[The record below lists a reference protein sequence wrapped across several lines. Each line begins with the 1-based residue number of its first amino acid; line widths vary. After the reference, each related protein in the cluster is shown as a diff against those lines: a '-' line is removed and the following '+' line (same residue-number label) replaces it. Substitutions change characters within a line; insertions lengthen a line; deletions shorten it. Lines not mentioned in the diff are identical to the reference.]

1 MIKYEK
7 TQLNKIDENPFKLIG
22 SDWMLIT
29 AGDKKSFNTM
39 TASWGGVGVLWNK
52 PVSYI
57 FVRPTRYTYEFIE
70 KSKGYSLSFF
80 DEKYRK
86 ALSICGTKSG
96 RDTDKVKEA
105 GLTPVVSDTGI
116 VHFDEAKLVL
126 ECSKLYFQDIDPA
139 NFLDPSI
146 NSLYDNDYH
155 RMYIGEITGIIKGVD
170 GMAFPR
176 ADI

>member
-7 TQLNKIDENPFKLIG
+7 TDLHKVDENVFKLIG

-29 AGDKKSFNTM
+29 AGTADSFNTM
-39 TASWGGVGVLWNK
+39 TASWGGLGVLWNR

-57 FVRPTRYTYEFIE
+57 FVRPARYTYEFME
-70 KSKGYSLSFF
+70 KNKTFSLSFF
-80 DEKYRK
+80 EEKHRK

-105 GLTPVVSDTGI
+105 GLTPVVSEAGI

-126 ECSKLYFQDIDPA
+126 ECTKLCYQDIDPA

-146 NSLYDNDYH
+146 KSLYDNDYH
-155 RMYIGEITGIIKGVD
+155 RFYIGEITAVIKKMEAAAYPQTHV
-170 GMAFPR
+170 
-176 ADI
+176 

>member
-7 TQLNKIDENPFKLIG
+7 TDLHKIEENPFKLIG

-29 AGDKKSFNTM
+29 AGDENLFNTM

-57 FVRPTRYTYEFIE
+57 FVRPSRYTYEFLE
-70 KSKGYSLSFF
+70 KNKTFSLSFF

-86 ALSICGTKSG
+86 ALSICGSKSG

-105 GLTPVVSDTGI
+105 GLTPVVSESGI
-116 VHFDEAKLVL
+116 VHFSEAKLVI
-126 ECSKLYFQDIDPA
+126 ECTKLYYQDIDPS
-139 NFLDPSI
+139 NFLDPAI
-146 NSLYDNDYH
+146 EGFYNDDYH
-155 RMYIGEITGIIKGVD
+155 RMYIGEITQIITK
-170 GMAFPR
+170 
-176 ADI
+176 